1 MDACLAWP
9 LGIGLFGAVFYYG
22 AILLGIYKGSL
33 MALFRQYGEEPPVNV
48 LARFL
53 LALGLLLFVLIP
65 LVGGRTTST
74 VFSTLGLL
82 ILATSFAATRV
93 PVLRDTLPRWYYSLL
108 QLTNRQERRAIAYAW
123 MRLPL
128 RTRLRLNGDN
138 YAFQIF
144 VDEIRLTVIYGARD
158 PDDPWETWQ

>member
-1 MDACLAWP
+1 MDVCMAW
-9 LGIGLFGAVFYYG
+9 LFGTILFGAVFYYG

-33 MALFRQYGEEPPVNV
+33 MALFRRYGEEPRIHT

-53 LALGLLLFVLIP
+53 LALGLLLLVLIP
-65 LVGGRTTST
+65 LFGRGMSGT
-74 VFSTLGLL
+74 VFTTLGLL
-82 ILATSFAATRV
+82 ALGSSFAATQL
-93 PVLRDTLPRWYYSLL
+93 PSLRDSLPRWYYSLL
-108 QLTNRQERRAIAYAW
+108 QVTTRQERRAIAYAW

-128 RTRLRLNGDN
+128 RTRLRLHGDN